1 MFWDFS
7 LDETL
12 SGQGFRLSNRFNFL
26 RYMSLVVSGLTRK
39 RDTSA
44 PASQIQIA
52 NSEPQNH
59 NPKLIAEMPNRRS
72 PTPNTLPNRR
82 TTDPQPQGLA
92 EMPSRK
98 GTGNADPF
106 SCSPSIGAPFGA
118 GASEGQSPAASAAE
132 TTAASF
138 RSNWCTLRTI

>member
-52 NSEPQNH
+52 NSELQNP
-59 NPKLIAEMPNRRS
+59 NPKLIAE
-72 PTPNTLPNRR
+72 L
-82 TTDPQPQGLA
+82 
-92 EMPSRK
+92 PSRK

-106 SCSPSIGAPFGA
+106 SCSPSIGAPLGA